1 LKKRTNEFYPP
12 QTGYGGGDMVEKQS
26 KLVRGLTLATMFTLI
41 TGAMVGMAW
50 AVLANVMLDRAGPAI
65 GLSIFLAAVFSLF
78 IGLCYAE
85 LCSAMPRAGGEYI
98 YVRRGLGNFSGFFA
112 GWILILAYAAMMP
125 GECIILGKLIHG
137 IQPSFS
143 PSITGAAIA
152 VFFTV
157 VNLLGV
163 RLSGRIQFIFTL
175 ILFVGIFIYVMAA
188 LPKIELNNF
197 QPVLG
202 RGWGGVFL
210 MVPLSMLAFMG
221 FDILPQAAEEVN
233 APIRKMVFLIPAS
246 ILVVAVFYIA
256 VMMANAGLAPWENMA
271 KSTAE
276 IPILDTVKIALGE
289 KGVII
294 ILAAGIC
301 GLLTTMNAFMMG
313 GSRLIMA
320 MAKDGEIPTI
330 FSFVHQRFHTPSL
343 ALIFL
348 GIMGILGSYFT
359 ELIAL
364 FDTAASAVLICY
376 VLVTVTVIALRRKEP
391 DMERPYKIALYP
403 LIPIL
408 ALISI
413 IPTWLISMTLL
424 KPWSLYIFV
433 GWIVLGILYFLI
445 LRRGQS
451 KN

>member
-1 LKKRTNEFYPP
+1 MTEKTNN
-12 QTGYGGGDMVEKQS
+12 
-26 KLVRGLTLATMFTLI
+26 LVRGLTLATMFTLI

-50 AVLANVMLDRAGPAI
+50 AVLANVMLDRAGPAVI
-65 GLSIFLAAVFSLF
+65 LSISLAAVFSLF

-85 LCSAMPRAGGEYI
+85 LCSAMPKAGGEYI
-98 YVRRGLGNFSGFFA
+98 YVKRGLGKFFGFFA

-137 IQPSFS
+137 IHPGLS
-143 PSITGAAIA
+143 PSLTGAGIA
-152 VFFTV
+152 VFFTL

-163 RLSGRIQFIFTL
+163 KISGRVQFAFTL
-175 ILFVGIFIYVMAA
+175 ILFAGIFIYVVCA
-188 LPKIELNNF
+188 LPKIEIANY

-246 ILVVAVFYIA
+246 ILTVALFYIA
-256 VMMANAGLAPWENMA
+256 IMMVNAGLEPWEKMA

-294 ILAAGIC
+294 VLAAGIC

-320 MAKDGEIPTI
+320 MAKDNEIPG
-330 FSFVHQRFHTPSL
+330 FLAFVHPRFHTPWV

-348 GIMGILGSYFT
+348 GIMGVLGSYFT

-364 FDTAASAVLICY
+364 FDTAASSVLICY
-376 VLVTVTVIALRRKEP
+376 VLVAVSVMTLRRKEP
-391 DMERPYKIALYP
+391 EMDRPYRISLYP
-403 LIPIL
+403 LVPVL
-408 ALISI
+408 AI
-413 IPTWLISMTLL
+413 IATLPTWLISMTLL
-424 KPWSLYIFV
+424 KPWSLGIFA
-433 GWIVLGILYFLI
+433 GWILLGILYYLAV
-445 LRRGQS
+445 RKG
-451 KN
+451 K

>member
-1 LKKRTNEFYPP
+1 MSEKKSN
-12 QTGYGGGDMVEKQS
+12 
-26 KLVRGLTLATMFTLI
+26 LVRGLTLATMFTLI

-65 GLSIFLAAVFSLF
+65 GLSILLAAVFSLF

-98 YVRRGLGNFSGFFA
+98 YVRRGLGNFSGFFT

-125 GECIILGKLIHG
+125 GECIILGKLMHG

-143 PSITGAAIA
+143 PAVTGAAIA

-157 VNLLGV
+157 INLLGV
-163 RLSGRIQFIFTL
+163 RLSGRVQFLFTL
-175 ILFVGIFIYVMAA
+175 ILFAGILIYVVAA
-188 LPKIELNNF
+188 LPKIELANF

-202 RGWGGVFL
+202 RGWGGVLL

-246 ILVVAVFYIA
+246 ILAVAVFYIA
-256 VMMANAGLAPWENMA
+256 VMMANAGLAPWEKMA

-276 IPILDTVKIALGE
+276 IPILDTVRIALGE
-289 KGVII
+289 KGVLI

-320 MAKDGEIPTI
+320 MAKDGELPAV
-330 FSFVHQRFHTPSL
+330 FSFVHERFHTPSV

-348 GIMGILGSYFT
+348 GLMGILGSYFT

-376 VLVTVTVIALRRKEP
+376 VLVTVTVIALRKKEP
-391 DMERPYKIALYP
+391 DMERPYKMSFYP

-424 KPWSLYIFV
+424 KPWSLGIFA
-433 GWIVLGILYFLI
+433 GWIILGVLYFFI
-445 LRRGQS
+445 MRKGRS
-451 KN
+451 